1 MSARL
6 PGRPDRFELISR
18 ALLGLALVA
27 GVVWALG
34 HGGIASAGF
43 VLPTH

>member
-34 HGGIASAGF
+34 HGGGPATGF
-43 VLPTH
+43 ELPLH